1 VVQLNRN
8 NPNNENGNSV
18 YLVQVTNSVLDP
30 ITVAYSS
37 GKFPASKLVVGR
49 LTSIGANPPTLDQ
62 TFGTSGL
69 IQLSADATGA
79 NQLCGV
85 TVTGKLG
92 TASDCGAGGSVLP
105 TSARPTGTPVA
116 VLRSDG
122 SGFQIFTTWYTPP
135 AANWDNCV
143 DSLTNGNSYVTLH
156 EFLSNGTWAQIYGMQ
171 IQHQYVTGVQFV
183 GTTLFITSG
192 DGTAPS
198 PPPNPDL
205 GQSFVS
211 VDQVLKSM
219 AGDRFV
225 KTAWTERIDAE

>member
-1 VVQLNRN
+1 
-8 NPNNENGNSV
+8 
-18 YLVQVTNSVLDP
+18 
-30 ITVAYSS
+30 
-37 GKFPASKLVVGR
+37 
-49 LTSIGANPPTLDQ
+49 
-62 TFGTSGL
+62 
-69 IQLSADATGA
+69 
-79 NQLCGV
+79 
-85 TVTGKLG
+85 
-92 TASDCGAGGSVLP
+92 
-105 TSARPTGTPVA
+105 VA